1 VSSAPRAL
9 TASSEGTV
17 VSAAPTLEVEHALFA
32 AGAPVVIGVDE
43 VGRGAVAGIV
53 AVGVCAILPDVDA
66 PPLRLRDS
74 KLLSP
79 ARRAEVEPLVRVWS
93 AAVAVGE
100 AEPSEIDAHGIVA
113 ALGMAAR
120 RGLIA
125 LHELGVDVAAA
136 TVLLDGSHDWL
147 TPALRS
153 PPRIQTRIKADRDCA
168 SVAGASVVAKQH
180 RDALMVADH
189 ERWPLYGWNGNKGYG
204 SPAHLAAVFEHGPS
218 PRHRVTWL
226 RAPAHSDERE
236 LTGRLGSAPGVTV

>member
-1 VSSAPRAL
+1 M
-9 TASSEGTV
+9 T
-17 VSAAPTLEVEHALFA
+17 AAPTLEVEQAFFA

-43 VGRGAVAGIV
+43 VGRGAIAGVV
-53 AVGVCAILPDVDA
+53 AVGVCAILPGVDA
-66 PPLRLRDS
+66 PPVRLRDS

-79 ARRAEVEPLVRVWS
+79 ARRSEVEPLVHAWA

-100 AEPSEIDAHGIVA
+100 AEPAEIDAHGIVA

-125 LHELGVDVAAA
+125 LHEAGIDVGAS

-147 TPALRS
+147 TPALGS
-153 PPRIQTRIKADRDCA
+153 PPRILTRVKADRDCA

-189 ERWPLYGWNGNKGYG
+189 ERWPAYGWSGNKGYG
-204 SPAHLAAVFEHGPS
+204 SPDHLAAVAQHGPS

-226 RAPAHSDERE
+226 RAPSLLDG
-236 LTGRLGSAPGVTV
+236 LDDAPGATV

>member
-1 VSSAPRAL
+1 M
-9 TASSEGTV
+9 
-17 VSAAPTLEVEHALFA
+17 SAAPTLEVEQAFFA
-32 AGAPVVIGVDE
+32 SGAPVVIGVDE
-43 VGRGAVAGIV
+43 VGRGAIAGVV
-53 AVGVCAILPDVDA
+53 AVGVCAILPAVDA
-66 PPLRLRDS
+66 PPARLRDS

-79 ARRAEVEPLVRVWS
+79 TRRAEVEPLVHAWA

-100 AEPSEIDAHGIVA
+100 AEPAEIDTHGIVA

-125 LHELGVDVAAA
+125 LHAAGIDVGAS

-147 TPALRS
+147 TPALTS
-153 PPRIQTRIKADRDCA
+153 PPRILTRVKADRDCA

-189 ERWPLYGWNGNKGYG
+189 ERWPVYGWNGNKGYG
-204 SPAHLAAVFEHGPS
+204 SADHLAAVAEHGAS

-226 RAPAHSDERE
+226 RQPSLLDGLDTASSP
-236 LTGRLGSAPGVTV
+236 TV

>member
-1 VSSAPRAL
+1 M
-9 TASSEGTV
+9 
-17 VSAAPTLEVEHALFA
+17 SAAPTLEIEQTLFA

-43 VGRGAVAGIV
+43 VGRGAIAGVV
-53 AVGVCAILPDVDA
+53 AVGVCAILPGVDA

-79 ARRAEVEPLVRVWS
+79 ARRAEVEPLVHAWA

-100 AEPSEIDAHGIVA
+100 AEPAEIDAHGIVA

-125 LHELGVDVAAA
+125 LHEAGIDVAAS

-147 TPALRS
+147 TPALSS
-153 PPRIQTRIKADRDCA
+153 PPRILTRVKADRDCA

-189 ERWPLYGWNGNKGYG
+189 ERWPVYGWSGNKGYG
-204 SPAHLAAVFEHGPS
+204 SPDHLAAVAEHGAS

-226 RAPAHSDERE
+226 RQPSLLEGLDPAR
-236 LTGRLGSAPGVTV
+236 GATV